1 MEECMRK
8 FLCLMVVFL
17 AAAGMVFAA
26 WTGDNLGSGGNEAV
40 DVTLNLKSGDESIP
54 KSYKVGFA
62 PSAVSNFDEVSG
74 DITTSAALTVD
85 DDAETASLENVY
97 VYWQIAGPDALE
109 ISLEWDDSMA
119 ADGASGKSLSWTVAT
134 VPETSGGTGNEINN
148 GTAAGGDSHV
158 ILDRGSENI
167 ENGDFLYKTVGS
179 QKVNITVSDIYSQ
192 GIEDFKGTLTL
203 TVAAEGGIGG

>member
-1 MEECMRK
+1 MRK

-40 DVTLNLKSGDESIP
+40 DVTLNLKSGDENIP

-62 PSAVSNFDEVSG
+62 TSAVSNFDEVSG

-109 ISLEWDDSMA
+109 ISLTWDEHMA
-119 ADGASGKSLSWTVAT
+119 ADGAPDKKLSWTVAT

-148 GTAAGGDSHV
+148 GTPADEDSHV

-179 QKVNITVSDIYSQ
+179 QKVDITVSDIYSQ

-203 TVAAEGGIGG
+203 TVAAESGIGG

>member
-1 MEECMRK
+1 MRK

-17 AAAGMVFAA
+17 AAAGLGFAA
-26 WTGDNLGSGGNEAV
+26 WTGENLGGGGNEAV
-40 DVTLNLKSGDESIP
+40 DVTLNLKSGDENIP

-109 ISLEWDDSMA
+109 ISLTWDENMA
-119 ADGASGKSLSWTVAT
+119 ADGAPDKKLSWTVAT
-134 VPETSGGTGNEINN
+134 VPEASGGTGNEINN
-148 GTAAGGDSHV
+148 GTPAGEDSHV

-167 ENGDFLYKTVGS
+167 ENGGFLYKTVGS

-203 TVAAEGGIGG
+203 TVAAESGIGG

>member
-40 DVTLNLKSGDESIP
+40 DVTLNLKSGDENIP

-62 PSAVSNFDEVSG
+62 TSAVSNFDEVSG

-109 ISLEWDDSMA
+109 ISLTWDDSMT
-119 ADGASGKSLSWTVAT
+119 ADGAPGKELSWIVAT
-134 VPETSGGTGNEINN
+134 APEAGGGAENEINN
-148 GTAAGGDSHV
+148 GTAAGGDNHV

-203 TVAAEGGIGG
+203 TVAAEGGIGA